1 MPVPSSVTLW
11 LRQEARVR
19 SKTIIAFGGGL
30 IVAMAGL
37 TLSAPPAAAQASDR
51 FVVVF
56 GNDPCPRDTICVR
69 APENERY
76 RIPEGLRGD
85 KGAAAAERWGERAKS
100 LEYVGRSGTMSC
112 SPVGPGGASG
122 CFRELARKAREERE
136 AEGAKPRV
144 PF

>member
-1 MPVPSSVTLW
+1 MKS
-11 LRQEARVR
+11 
-19 SKTIIAFGGGL
+19 IIALSVGL
-30 IVAMAGL
+30 IVAIAGVAL
-37 TLSAPPAAAQASDR
+37 PASPAAAQASDR

-56 GNDPCPRDTICVR
+56 GNDACPRDTICVR

-76 RIPEGLRGD
+76 RIPESLRGD
-85 KGAAAAERWGERAKS
+85 KGAAAAARWGDRAKS

-122 CFRELARKAREERE
+122 CFNELARKAREQRE
-136 AEGAKPRV
+136 ANGAKPLV